1 MCRSYF
7 SFMYV
12 LCIKKKYIE
21 IHKYGSEKKTRRR
34 KNLVGP
40 SITHFFLKTYE
51 TAIFVLRHVKTGQ
64 NKKYR

>member
-12 LCIKKKYIE
+12 LCIKKEYIE

-40 SITHFFLKTYE
+40 SITHFFLNIRDSHICSKACE
-51 TAIFVLRHVKTGQ
+51 NRVE
-64 NKKYR
+64 